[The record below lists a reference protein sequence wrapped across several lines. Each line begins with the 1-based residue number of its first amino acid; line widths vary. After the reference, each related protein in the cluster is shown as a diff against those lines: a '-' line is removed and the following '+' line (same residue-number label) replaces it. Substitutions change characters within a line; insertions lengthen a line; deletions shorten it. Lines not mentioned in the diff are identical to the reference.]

1 MSPPSDGGVSLELSV
16 ERLKAQGAHRPLFSR
31 AEREEDKPGKA
42 A

>member
-1 MSPPSDGGVSLELSV
+1 MRLSTAVVSLELSV
-16 ERLKAQGAHRPLFSR
+16 RKLKVLGAHRPLFSR